1 MLKNQTSMQKMIK
14 KYFFFLFLGAI
25 LFSQCIPVQ
34 EEILT
39 EVNFDLSKPEFQ
51 RVYDL
56 QDRQEVDSLVA
67 FFDHRDPS
75 YRYAAAMA
83 FASIK
88 DSSIVN
94 SLAKLLQDD
103 IEEVRTAAAYA
114 MGQIGSLKGEK
125 WLLKAFQKYD
135 SLGIHNQF
143 NSSILEAIGKCGT
156 LESLHSM
163 STTKEYIKTDTLL
176 LKGMI
181 TGMYQF
187 GLRKITHR
195 KATDRVVNYLIEKN
209 YPSDVRMMAAN
220 YLYRFRVPIDT
231 FIPSLLEQLYV
242 EKDTRV
248 KLPLVLA
255 LGRTQSP
262 QALETLL
269 ELLERERDYRVTCNI
284 INALG
289 NFEYRQVV
297 AAIIPFLKNK
307 NIHIAT
313 TAANYFVKHGN
324 INAAPEYRRIAR
336 QNDSLDWH
344 VSSALYQAANKHLS
358 LYSQGTR
365 LAIQYELKDQ
375 FKNATNVYQKA
386 AALKGLGEYGRNYKD
401 IYELGFNSDKPV
413 IRTATIEA
421 LANIAQ
427 NPNFDATFGFQ
438 KTQVKKELSV
448 YFQEALARGDAA
460 MKAVAA
466 GVIRIPALDFQSVYD
481 TLDFLEVAKI
491 GLEIPKETETLYEI
505 QKTIDFFNGKTTTD
519 LIKPTFNHAIDWRIF
534 NTIDED
540 SKVEIKTAKGSIIL
554 KLFPEAAPGSVTNFV
569 ALAKSGFYDGKT
581 FHRVIANFVAQGGC
595 PRGDGYGSLD
605 YTIRSELAPLNY
617 AEEGYVGMASAGN
630 HTEGTQWFIT
640 FAPTPHLDGRY
651 TIFAKVVDGMNVVHQ
666 LSVGEKIQQVQI
678 VE

>member
-1 MLKNQTSMQKMIK
+1 MQKVIK
-14 KYFFFLFLGAI
+14 KYFFYLFLGVI

-34 EEILT
+34 EEVLT

-67 FFDHRDPS
+67 FFDHKDPT

-94 SLAKLLQDD
+94 NLAKLLEDD

-114 MGQIGSLKGEK
+114 MGQIGSLEGEE
-125 WLLKAFQKYD
+125 WLISAFQKQD
-135 SLGIHNQF
+135 TFGIHHHF
-143 NSSILEAIGKCGT
+143 NSSILEAVGKCGT
-156 LESLHSM
+156 YETLEFL
-163 STTKEYIKTDTLL
+163 STAPKYIKTDTLL
-176 LKGMI
+176 LEGMAKGI
-181 TGMYQF
+181 YNF
-187 GLRKITHR
+187 GFRKMTR
-195 KATDRVVNYLIEKN
+195 KSGTNRMANFLIEKN
-209 YPSDVRMMAAN
+209 YPPNVRMMAAN
-220 YLYRFRVPIDT
+220 YLYRFKVPIDT
-231 FIPSLLEQLYV
+231 FIPSLIKQLYV

-248 KLPLVLA
+248 KLPLILA
-255 LGRTQSP
+255 LGKTRSP
-262 QALETLL
+262 QVLETLL
-269 ELLERERDYRVTCNI
+269 GLLNREQDYRVTCNI

-289 NFEYRQVV
+289 NFEYRQVAV
-297 AAIIPFLKNK
+297 AIIPFLQNK

-313 TAANYFVKHGN
+313 TAANYFFNHG
-324 INAAPEYRRIAR
+324 IMNAAPEYRRIAR

-344 VSSALYQAANKHLS
+344 IKSILYQAANKHLS
-358 LYSQGTR
+358 LFSQGTR
-365 LAIQYELKDQ
+365 FALQYELKDQ
-375 FKNATNVYQKA
+375 FKNTSDVYQKA
-386 AALKGLGEYGRNYKD
+386 AALKGIGEYGRNYKD
-401 IYELGFNSDKPV
+401 IYELGFKSDKPV
-413 IRTATIEA
+413 VRTAAVEA
-421 LANIAQ
+421 LASIAK
-427 NPNFDATFGFQ
+427 NKNFDATFGFQ
-438 KTQVKKELSV
+438 KEQVKKELGA
-448 YFQEALARGDAA
+448 YFEEALVKGDAA

-466 GVIRIPALDFQSVYD
+466 GVIRIPALDFKSVYD
-481 TLDFLEVAKI
+481 SLDFLQVAKN

-505 QKTIDFFNGKTTTD
+505 QKTIDFYKGKTITD
-519 LIKPTFNHAIDWRIF
+519 LVKPTFNHPIDWRVF

-554 KLFPEAAPGSVTNFV
+554 KLFPDAAPGSVTNFV

-581 FHRVIANFVAQGGC
+581 FHRVIPNFVAQGGC

-617 AEEGYVGMASAGN
+617 DEEGYVGMASAGN

-640 FAPTPHLDGRY
+640 FAPAPHLDGRY

-666 LSVGEKIQQVQI
+666 LTVGEKIQQVQI

>member
-1 MLKNQTSMQKMIK
+1 MMQKMIK
-14 KYFFFLFLGAI
+14 KYFFYLFLGAI

-34 EEILT
+34 DEILT

-56 QDRQEVDSLVA
+56 QDRQEIDSLVA
-67 FFDHRDPS
+67 FFDHKDPT

-94 SLAKLLQDD
+94 SLAKLLEDD
-103 IEEVRTAAAYA
+103 VEEVRTTAAYA

-125 WLLKAFQKYD
+125 WLLKAFQEQD
-135 SLGIHNQF
+135 SFGIHIQF
-143 NSSILEAIGKCGT
+143 YSSILEAVGKCGT
-156 LESLHSM
+156 LETLEFL
-163 STTKEYIKTDTLL
+163 STAPDFIKTDTLL
-176 LKGMI
+176 LEGMAKGI
-181 TGMYQF
+181 YNF
-187 GLRKITHR
+187 GLRKMTR
-195 KATDRVVNYLIEKN
+195 KSGTDRMVNFLTEKN
-209 YPSDVRMMAAN
+209 YPPNVRMMAAN
-220 YLYRFRVPIDT
+220 YLYRFKVPIDT
-231 FIPSLLEQLYV
+231 FIPSLIEQLYV

-248 KLPLVLA
+248 KLPLILA
-255 LGRTQSP
+255 LGKTQSP
-262 QALETLL
+262 EALETLL
-269 ELLERERDYRVTCNI
+269 ELLNRERDYRVTCNI

-289 NFEYRQVV
+289 NFKYRQVV
-297 AAIIPFLKNK
+297 TPIIPLLQNK

-313 TAANYFVKHGN
+313 TAANYFLNHGN
-324 INAAPEYRRIAR
+324 INAAPQYRQIAR
-336 QNDSLDWH
+336 RNDSLDWH
-344 VSSALYQAANKHLS
+344 IKSTLYQAANKHLN

-365 LAIQYELKDQ
+365 LALQYELKDQ
-375 FKNATNVYQKA
+375 FKNATTVYQKA
-386 AALKGLGEYGRNYKD
+386 AALKGLGEYGRNYID
-401 IYELGFNSDKPV
+401 IYNLGFTSDKPV
-413 IRTATIEA
+413 VRTATIEA
-421 LANIAQ
+421 LANIVQ
-427 NPNFDATFGFQ
+427 SPNFDAIFGFQ
-438 KTQVKKELSV
+438 KTQVKKELAA
-448 YFQEALARGDAA
+448 YFQEALVKGDAA

-466 GVIRIPALDFQSVYD
+466 GVIRIPALDFKSVYD
-481 TLDFLEVAKI
+481 SLDFLQVAKS

-519 LIKPTFNHAIDWRIF
+519 LVKPKFNHPIDWRVF

-554 KLFPEAAPGSVTNFV
+554 KLFPDAAPGSVTNFV

-581 FHRVIANFVAQGGC
+581 FHRVIPNFVAQSGC

-617 AEEGYVGMASAGN
+617 DEEGYVGMASAGN

-640 FAPTPHLDGRY
+640 FAPAPHLDGRY

-666 LSVGEKIQQVQI
+666 LAVGEKIQQVQI

>member
-1 MLKNQTSMQKMIK
+1 MC
-14 KYFFFLFLGAI
+14 LGTI

-34 EEILT
+34 EEVLT
-39 EVNFDLSKPEFQ
+39 EVNFDLNKPEFQ

-67 FFDHRDPS
+67 YFDHKDPS

-83 FASIK
+83 FASIQ

-103 IEEVRTAAAYA
+103 IEKVRTAAAYS
-114 MGQIGSLKGEK
+114 MGQIGASQGEK
-125 WLLKAFQKYD
+125 WLTKAFQTYD
-135 SLGIHNQF
+135 TLGIHHQF
-143 NSSILEAIGKCGT
+143 NSAILEAIGKCGT
-156 LESLHSM
+156 LESLHLM
-163 STTKEYIKTDTLL
+163 ATTKEYLKSDTLL
-176 LKGMI
+176 LEGMMKGM
-181 TGMYQF
+181 YRF

-195 KATDRVVNYLIEKN
+195 KATDRVVSFLTEKS
-209 YPSDVRMMAAN
+209 YPPNVRMMAAN
-220 YLYRFRVPIDT
+220 YLYRFQVPIDT
-231 FIPSLLEQLYV
+231 FIPELIEQLYL

-248 KLPLVLA
+248 KLPLILA
-255 LGRTQSP
+255 LGKTQSP

-269 ELLERERDYRVTCNI
+269 ELLKREKDYRVTCNI

-289 NFEYRQVV
+289 NFDYRQVV
-297 AAIIPFLKNK
+297 ASIIPLLENK
-307 NIHIAT
+307 NIHIAS
-313 TAANYFVKHGN
+313 TAANFFLRHGT
-324 INAAPEYRRIAR
+324 INAAPTYRRIAR

-344 VSSALYQAANKHLS
+344 VKSTLYQAANKHLS
-358 LYSQGTR
+358 LFSQGTR

-375 FKNATNVYQKA
+375 FKNATDVYQKA

-401 IYELGFNSDKPV
+401 IYELGFTSDKPV
-413 IRTATIEA
+413 IRTTTIEA

-427 NPNFDATFGFQ
+427 SQNFDATFGFS
-438 KTQVKKELSV
+438 KTQVKQELGT
-448 YFQEALARGDAA
+448 YFREALVKGDAA

-466 GVIRIPALDFQSVYD
+466 GVIRNPNLDFQSVYD
-481 TLDFLEVAKI
+481 TLDFLEVAKN

-505 QKTIDFFNGKTTTD
+505 QKTIDFFNGKTTTE
-519 LIKPTFNHAIDWRIF
+519 LAKPAFNHAIDWRIF

-540 SKVEIKTAKGSIIL
+540 SKVEIKTSKGSVIL
-554 KLFPEAAPGSVTNFV
+554 KLFPDAAPGSVANFV

-581 FHRVIANFVAQGGC
+581 FHRVIPNFVAQGGC

-617 AEEGYVGMASAGN
+617 DDEGYVGMASAGN

-640 FAPTPHLDGRY
+640 FAPAPHLDGRY
-651 TIFAKVVDGMNVVHQ
+651 TIFAKVIDGMDVVHQ
-666 LSVGEKIQQVQI
+666 ITVGEKIQQVQI

>member
-1 MLKNQTSMQKMIK
+1 MC
-14 KYFFFLFLGAI
+14 LGTI

-34 EEILT
+34 EEVLT
-39 EVNFDLSKPEFQ
+39 EVNFDLTKPEFQ

-67 FFDHRDPS
+67 YFDHKDPS

-83 FASIK
+83 FASIQ

-103 IEEVRTAAAYA
+103 IEKVRTAAAYA
-114 MGQIGSLKGEK
+114 MGQIGSNQGEK
-125 WLLKAFQKYD
+125 WLTKAFQTYD
-135 SLGIHNQF
+135 TLGIHHQF
-143 NSSILEAIGKCGT
+143 NSTILEAIGKCGA
-156 LESLHSM
+156 LESLHLM
-163 STTKEYIKTDTLL
+163 ATTKEYLKTDTLL
-176 LKGMI
+176 LEGMMKGM
-181 TGMYQF
+181 YRF

-195 KATDRVVNYLIEKN
+195 KATDRVVSFLTEKN
-209 YPSDVRMMAAN
+209 YPPNVRMMAAN
-220 YLYRFRVPIDT
+220 YLYRFQVPIDT
-231 FIPSLLEQLYV
+231 FIPELIEQLYL

-248 KLPLVLA
+248 KLPLILA
-255 LGRTQSP
+255 LGKTQSP

-269 ELLERERDYRVTCNI
+269 ELLKREKDYRVTCNI

-289 NFEYRQVV
+289 NFDYRLVV
-297 AAIIPFLKNK
+297 ASITPLLENK

-313 TAANYFVKHGN
+313 TAANFFLRHGT
-324 INAAPEYRRIAR
+324 INAAPNYRRIAR

-344 VSSALYQAANKHLS
+344 VRSTLYQAANKHLS
-358 LYSQGTR
+358 LFSQGTR

-375 FKNATNVYQKA
+375 FKNATDVYQKA

-401 IYELGFNSDKPV
+401 IYELGFTSDKPV
-413 IRTATIEA
+413 IRTTTIEA

-427 NPNFDATFGFQ
+427 SKNFDATFGFS
-438 KTQVKKELSV
+438 KTQVKKELGA
-448 YFQEALARGDAA
+448 YFREALVKGDAA

-466 GVIRIPALDFQSVYD
+466 GVIRNPALDFQSVYD
-481 TLDFLEVAKI
+481 TLDFLEVAKN

-505 QKTIDFFNGKTTTD
+505 QKTIDFFNGKTTTT
-519 LIKPTFNHAIDWRIF
+519 LAKPAFNHAIDWRVF

-540 SKVEIKTAKGSIIL
+540 SKVEIKTSKGSIIL
-554 KLFPEAAPGSVTNFV
+554 KLFPDAAPGSVANFV

-581 FHRVIANFVAQGGC
+581 FHRVIPNFVAQGGC

-617 AEEGYVGMASAGN
+617 DDEGYVGMASAGN

-640 FAPTPHLDGRY
+640 FAPAPHLDGRY
-651 TIFAKVVDGMNVVHQ
+651 TIFAKVIDGMDVVHQ
-666 LSVGEKIQQVQI
+666 TTVGEKIQQVQI

>member
-1 MLKNQTSMQKMIK
+1 MMK
-14 KYFFFLFLGAI
+14 KYFFYLFLGVL

-34 EEILT
+34 DEVLT

-56 QDRQEVDSLVA
+56 QDRHEVDSLVA
-67 FFDHRDPS
+67 YFDHKDPS

-94 SLAKLLQDD
+94 SLAKLLDDD

-114 MGQIGSLKGEK
+114 MGQIGSSKGEK
-125 WLLKAFQKYD
+125 WLTKAFQTYD
-135 SLGIHNQF
+135 SLEIHNQF
-143 NSSILEAIGKCGT
+143 NAAILEAIGKCGT

-163 STTKEYIKTDTLL
+163 STTKEYVKTDTLL
-176 LKGMI
+176 LEGMI
-181 TGMYQF
+181 KGMYQF

-195 KATDRVVNYLIEKN
+195 KTTDRVVNFLIEKN
-209 YPSDVRMMAAN
+209 YPPNVRMMAAN
-220 YLYRFRVPIDT
+220 YLYRFRVPIDS
-231 FIPSLLEQLYV
+231 FIPSLMDVLYV

-262 QALETLL
+262 QVLEALL
-269 ELLERERDYRVTCNI
+269 ELLKRERNYQVTCNI

-289 NFEYRQVV
+289 NFEYRKVV
-297 AAIIPFLKNK
+297 GDIIPLLQNK
-307 NIHIAT
+307 NVHIAT
-313 TAANYFVKHGN
+313 TAANYFVKHG
-324 INAAPEYRRIAR
+324 IMNAAPQYRQIAR
-336 QNDSLDWH
+336 KNDSLDWH
-344 VSSALYQAANKHLS
+344 VRSTLYQAANKHLS

-386 AALKGLGEYGRNYKD
+386 AAIKGLGEYGRNYKD
-401 IYELGFNSDKPV
+401 IYELGFKSDKPV
-413 IRTATIEA
+413 VRTAAVEA
-421 LANIAQ
+421 FANIVQ
-427 NPNFDATFGFQ
+427 NQNFDATFGSQ
-438 KTQVKKELSV
+438 RTLVKKELGA
-448 YFQEALARGDAA
+448 YFQEALVKGDAA

-466 GVIRIPALDFQSVYD
+466 GVIRIPDLDFKSVYD
-481 TLDFLEVAKI
+481 TLDFLQVAKN
-491 GLEIPKETETLYEI
+491 GLEVPKETETLYEI
-505 QKTIDFFNGKTTTD
+505 QKTIDFFNGKTATD
-519 LIKPTFNHAIDWRIF
+519 LAKPTFNHPIDWRVF

-554 KLFPEAAPGSVTNFV
+554 KLFPDAAPGSVTNFV

-581 FHRVIANFVAQGGC
+581 FHRVIPNFVAQGGC

-617 AEEGYVGMASAGN
+617 DEEGYVGMASAGN

-640 FAPTPHLDGRY
+640 FAPAPHLDGRY

-666 LSVGEKIQQVQI
+666 LTVGEKIQQVQI

>member
-135 SLGIHNQF
+135 SLGIHNRF

-375 FKNATNVYQKA
+375 FKNATSVYQKA

-401 IYELGFNSDKPV
+401 IYELGFNSDKSV

-519 LIKPTFNHAIDWRIF
+519 LIKPTFNHAIDWRVF

>member
-1 MLKNQTSMQKMIK
+1 MQNMIK
-14 KYFFFLFLGAI
+14 KYFFYLFLGAI

-34 EEILT
+34 DEVLT

-56 QDRQEVDSLVA
+56 QDRQEVDSLVTY
-67 FFDHRDPS
+67 FDHKDPT

-94 SLAKLLQDD
+94 SLAKLLDDD

-114 MGQIGSLKGEK
+114 MGQIGSLKGER
-125 WLLKAFQKYD
+125 WLINSFKNQD
-135 SLGIHNQF
+135 SISNHLPF
-143 NSSILEAIGKCGT
+143 YSSILEAVGKCGT
-156 LESLHSM
+156 RATLELL
-163 STTKEYIKTDTLL
+163 STAPDYKKTDTLL
-176 LKGMI
+176 LEGMAKGI
-181 TGMYQF
+181 YNF
-187 GLRKITHR
+187 GLRKMTR
-195 KATDRVVNYLIEKN
+195 KSGTNRMVNFLIEKN
-209 YPSDVRMMAAN
+209 YPPNVRMMAAN
-220 YLYRFRVPIDT
+220 YLYRFQVPIDS
-231 FIPSLLEQLYV
+231 FIPSLLDELYV

-248 KLPLVLA
+248 KLPLILA
-255 LGRTQSP
+255 LGKTQSP

-269 ELLERERDYRVTCNI
+269 ELLNRDKDYQVTCNI

-289 NFEYRQVV
+289 NFEYRLVV
-297 AAIIPFLKNK
+297 AAIIPFIQNQ

-313 TAANYFVKHGN
+313 TAANFFLKHGN
-324 INAAPEYRRIAR
+324 VNAAPEYRRIAR

-344 VSSALYQAANKHLS
+344 VASTLYQAANKHLS

-365 LAIQYELKDQ
+365 LALQYELKDQ
-375 FKNATNVYQKA
+375 FKNTPDVYQKA
-386 AALKGLGEYGRNYKD
+386 AALKGLSEYGRNYLD
-401 IYELGFNSDKPV
+401 IYNLGFTSDKPV

-427 NPNFDATFGFQ
+427 SEKFDATFGFQ
-438 KTQVKKELSV
+438 KTKVKEELGA
-448 YFQEALARGDAA
+448 YFQEALVKGDAA

-481 TLDFLEVAKI
+481 TLDFLEVAKN
-491 GLEIPKETETLYEI
+491 GLEIPKEIETLYEI

-519 LIKPTFNHAIDWRIF
+519 LVKPKFNHPIDWRVF
-534 NTIDED
+534 NTIDKD
-540 SKVEIKTAKGSIIL
+540 SKVEVKTAKGSIIL
-554 KLFPEAAPGSVTNFV
+554 KLFPEVAPGSVTNFV

-581 FHRVIANFVAQGGC
+581 FHRVITNFVAQGGC

-617 AEEGYVGMASAGN
+617 DEEGYVGMASAGD

-640 FAPTPHLDGRY
+640 FAPAPHLDGRY

-666 LSVGEKIQQVQI
+666 LTVGEKIQQVQI

>member
-1 MLKNQTSMQKMIK
+1 M
-14 KYFFFLFLGAI
+14 FLGAI

-56 QDRQEVDSLVA
+56 QDRQEIDSLVT
-67 FFDHRDPS
+67 FFDHKDPT

-103 IEEVRTAAAYA
+103 IDEVRTAAAYA
-114 MGQIGSLKGEK
+114 IGQIGSLKGEK
-125 WLLKAFQKYD
+125 WLTKAFQTQD
-135 SLGIHNQF
+135 PLGIHNRF
-143 NSSILEAIGKCGT
+143 NSTILEAIGKCGT
-156 LESLHSM
+156 LESLHLM
-163 STTKEYIKTDTLL
+163 STTKEYIKSDTILL
-176 LKGMI
+176 EGMVK
-181 TGMYQF
+181 GMYQF
-187 GLRKITHR
+187 GYRKITHR
-195 KATDRVVNYLIEKN
+195 NATDRVASFLIEKN
-209 YPSDVRMMAAN
+209 YPPNVRMMAAN

-248 KLPLVLA
+248 KLPLILA

-262 QALETLL
+262 QTLETLL
-269 ELLERERDYRVTCNI
+269 ELLNRERDYRVTCNI

-289 NFEYRQVV
+289 NFEYRLVV
-297 AAIIPFLKNK
+297 AAIIPLLQNT
-307 NIHIAT
+307 NIHIAS

-336 QNDSLDWH
+336 QNDSFDWH
-344 VSSALYQAANKHLS
+344 VSSTLYQAANKHLS

-375 FKNATNVYQKA
+375 FKNATDVYQKA
-386 AALKGLGEYGRNYKD
+386 AALKGLGEYGRNYID
-401 IYELGFNSDKPV
+401 IYNLGFASDKPV
-413 IRTATIEA
+413 VRTATIEA
-421 LANIAQ
+421 LAAIAQ
-427 NPNFDATFGFQ
+427 NPNFDATFAFQ
-438 KTQVKKELSV
+438 KTQVKKELAA
-448 YFQEALARGDAA
+448 YFQEALVKGDAA

-466 GVIRIPALDFQSVYD
+466 GVIRIPELDFQSVYD
-481 TLDFLEVAKI
+481 TLDFLEVAKN

-505 QKTIDFFNGKTTTD
+505 QKTIDFFKGKTTTE
-519 LIKPTFNHAIDWRIF
+519 IAKPAFNHAIDWRVF
-534 NTIDED
+534 NTVDED

-554 KLFPEAAPGSVTNFV
+554 KLFPDSAPGSVANFV

-617 AEEGYVGMASAGN
+617 DEEGYVGMASAGN

-640 FAPTPHLDGRY
+640 FAPAPHLDGRY

>member
-1 MLKNQTSMQKMIK
+1 MPKMIK
-14 KYFFFLFLGAI
+14 KYFFYLFLGAI

-56 QDRQEVDSLVA
+56 QDRQDIDSLVA
-67 FFDHRDPS
+67 YFDHNDPT

-94 SLAKLLQDD
+94 SLAKLLDDD

-125 WLLKAFQKYD
+125 WLIKAFQKRD
-135 SLGIHNQF
+135 SLGIHNHF
-143 NSSILEAIGKCGT
+143 NASILEAVGKCGT
-156 LESLHSM
+156 IETLEFL
-163 STTKEYIKTDTLL
+163 STAPEYIKTDTLL
-176 LKGMI
+176 LEGMAKGI
-181 TGMYQF
+181 YNF
-187 GLRKITHR
+187 GLRKMTR
-195 KATDRVVNYLIEKN
+195 KSGTNRMVNFLVKKN
-209 YPSDVRMMAAN
+209 YPPDVRMMAAN
-220 YLYRFRVPIDT
+220 YLYRFKVPIDT

-248 KLPLVLA
+248 KLPLILA
-255 LGRTQSP
+255 LGKTQSP
-262 QALETLL
+262 QVLETLL
-269 ELLERERDYRVTCNI
+269 ELLNRERDYQVTCNI

-289 NFEYRQVV
+289 NFEYRRVV
-297 AAIIPFLKNK
+297 ASIIPLLQNK

-313 TAANYFVKHGN
+313 TAANYFLNHGN
-324 INAAPEYRRIAR
+324 INAAPRYRQIAR

-344 VSSALYQAANKHLS
+344 VKSTLYQAANKHLS

-365 LAIQYELKDQ
+365 LALQYELKDQ
-375 FKNATNVYQKA
+375 FKNGTNVYQKA
-386 AALKGLGEYGRNYKD
+386 AALKGLGEYGRNYAA
-401 IYELGFNSDKPV
+401 IYELGFKSDKPV
-413 IRTATIEA
+413 VRTAAVEA

-427 NPNFDATFGFQ
+427 NKNFDATFGFQ
-438 KTQVKKELSV
+438 KTQVKKELGV
-448 YFQEALARGDAA
+448 YFQEALVKGDAS

-466 GVIRIPALDFQSVYD
+466 GVIRIPALDFKSVYD
-481 TLDFLEVAKI
+481 TLAFLQVAKN

-505 QKTIDFFNGKTTTD
+505 QKTIDFFNGKTTSD
-519 LIKPTFNHAIDWRIF
+519 LVPPAFNHAIDWRVF

-554 KLFPEAAPGSVTNFV
+554 KLFPDAAPGSVTNFV

-581 FHRVIANFVAQGGC
+581 FHRVIPNFVAQGGC

-617 AEEGYVGMASAGN
+617 DNEGYVGMASAGN

-640 FAPTPHLDGRY
+640 FAPAPHLDGRY

-666 LSVGEKIQQVQI
+666 LTVGEKIQQVQI

>member
-1 MLKNQTSMQKMIK
+1 MQKMIK
-14 KYFFFLFLGAI
+14 KYFFYLFLGAI

-34 EEILT
+34 EEVLT

-67 FFDHRDPS
+67 FFDHKDPS

-94 SLAKLLQDD
+94 SLAKLLEDD

-114 MGQIGSLKGEK
+114 MGQIGSSKGEK
-125 WLLKAFQKYD
+125 WLTKAFQTYD
-135 SLGIHNQF
+135 TLGIHHQF
-143 NSSILEAIGKCGT
+143 NSNILEAIGKCGS

-176 LKGMI
+176 LNGMI
-181 TGMYQF
+181 KGMYQF

-195 KATDRVVNYLIEKN
+195 KATDRVVSFLTEKN
-209 YPSDVRMMAAN
+209 YPPNVRMMAAN

-248 KLPLVLA
+248 KLPLILA
-255 LGRTQSP
+255 LGRTQTP

-269 ELLERERDYRVTCNI
+269 ELIKRERNYQVTCNI

-289 NFEYRQVV
+289 NFEYRKVV
-297 AAIIPFLKNK
+297 AAIIPFLQSK
-307 NIHIAT
+307 NIHVAT

-344 VSSALYQAANKHLS
+344 VSSTLYQAANKHLS

-365 LAIQYELKDQ
+365 LAMQYELKDQ
-375 FKNATNVYQKA
+375 FKNATDVYQKA

-401 IYELGFNSDKPV
+401 IYELGFTSDKPV

-438 KTQVKKELSV
+438 KTQVKKELAI
-448 YFQEALARGDAA
+448 YFQEALVKGDAA

-466 GVIRIPALDFQSVYD
+466 GVIRTPALDFQSVYD
-481 TLDFLEVAKI
+481 TLDFLEVAKN

-505 QKTIDFFNGKTTTD
+505 QKTIDFFNGKTSTD
-519 LIKPTFNHAIDWRIF
+519 LIKPTFNHEIDWRVF

-540 SKVEIKTAKGSIIL
+540 SKVEIKTSKGSIIL
-554 KLFPEAAPGSVTNFV
+554 KLFPEDAPGSVTNFV

-605 YTIRSELAPLNY
+605 YTIRSELSPLNY
-617 AEEGYVGMASAGN
+617 DEEGYVGMASAGN

-651 TIFAKVVDGMNVVHQ
+651 TIFAKVVDGMDVVHQ
-666 LSVGEKIQQVQI
+666 LTVGEKIQQVQI

>member
-1 MLKNQTSMQKMIK
+1 M
-14 KYFFFLFLGAI
+14 FLGAI

-34 EEILT
+34 EEVLT

-51 RVYDL
+51 RVYDI
-56 QDRQEVDSLVA
+56 QDRQEIDSLVA
-67 FFDHRDPS
+67 FFDHKDPT

-103 IEEVRTAAAYA
+103 IDEVRTAAAYA

-125 WLLKAFQKYD
+125 WLIKAFQKRD
-135 SLGIHNQF
+135 SLGIYNHF
-143 NSSILEAIGKCGT
+143 NSSILEAVGKCGT
-156 LESLHSM
+156 LETLEFL
-163 STTKEYIKTDTLL
+163 STAPEYIKTDTLL
-176 LKGMI
+176 LEGMAKGI
-181 TGMYQF
+181 YNF
-187 GLRKITHR
+187 GRRKMTR
-195 KATDRVVNYLIEKN
+195 ESGTNRMVNFLIEKK
-209 YPSDVRMMAAN
+209 YPPNVRMMAAN

-248 KLPLVLA
+248 KLPLILA

-269 ELLERERDYRVTCNI
+269 ELLNRERDYRVTCNI

-289 NFEYRQVV
+289 NFEYRLVV
-297 AAIIPFLKNK
+297 AAIIPLLQNK

-336 QNDSLDWH
+336 QNDSFDWH
-344 VSSALYQAANKHLS
+344 VASTLYQAANKHLS

-375 FKNATNVYQKA
+375 FKNATDVYQKA
-386 AALKGLGEYGRNYKD
+386 AALKGLGEYGRNYID
-401 IYELGFNSDKPV
+401 IYNLGFKSDKPV

-427 NPNFDATFGFQ
+427 SPNFDTTFGFS
-438 KTQVKKELSV
+438 KIQVKKELGV
-448 YFQEALARGDAA
+448 YFQEALVKGDAA

-466 GVIRIPALDFQSVYD
+466 GVIRIPELDFHSVYD
-481 TLDFLEVAKI
+481 TLDFLEVAKN

-519 LIKPTFNHAIDWRIF
+519 LTKPTFNHAIDWRVF
-534 NTIDED
+534 NTIDKD

-554 KLFPEAAPGSVTNFV
+554 ELFPDAAPGSVTNFV
-569 ALAKSGFYDGKT
+569 ALAKSGFYDGKS

-617 AEEGYVGMASAGN
+617 NEEGYVGMASAGN

-640 FAPTPHLDGRY
+640 FAPAPHLDGRY

-666 LSVGEKIQQVQI
+666 LTVGEKIQQVQI